1 MNAYYNITDSI
12 KDYLEAQNSINTVK
26 LGVISEVDLA
36 KQTIYPLGH
45 IIVGDVAF
53 QDGTSTFDVTVLCM
67 DSVYTPEVDPLDVDE
82 PFFGVDNKQDVYNTM
97 LAVVNGLQKTLK
109 DGTLYQS
116 NYQLDGEPVASP
128 FEDNFGNL
136 LTGWSL
142 DFTVIMPNVN
152 ISDCDFRVASP
163 CIITWDNDTITFD
176 IV

>member
-1 MNAYYNITDSI
+1 MNGFYNITDSI
-12 KDYLEAQNSINTVK
+12 KDYLEAHNSINTVK
-26 LGVISEVDLA
+26 LGNISEVDLA

-67 DSVYTPEVDPLDVDE
+67 DSVVQSQDDPSLVEDS
-82 PFFGVDNKQDVYNTM
+82 FMGIDNKQDVYNTM

-109 DGTLYQS
+109 DGNLYQS
-116 NYQLDGEPVASP
+116 NYHLEGEPTASP

-142 DFTVIMPNVN
+142 DFTVIMPNIN
-152 ISDCDFRVASP
+152 ITDCDFRVPSP
-163 CIITWDNDTITFD
+163 CKLTWDNNSITWDAL
-176 IV
+176 